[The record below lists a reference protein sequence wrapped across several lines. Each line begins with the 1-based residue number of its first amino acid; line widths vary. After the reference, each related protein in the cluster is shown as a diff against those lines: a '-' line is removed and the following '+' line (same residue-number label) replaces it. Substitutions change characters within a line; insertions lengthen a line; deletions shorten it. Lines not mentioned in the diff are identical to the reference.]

1 MNFSPKE
8 DGRIITILSPCKLVH
23 EQEYEE
29 NENTKFFWPQ
39 SQNVT
44 DVSRGKRLENGY
56 GGA

>member
-1 MNFSPKE
+1 M
-8 DGRIITILSPCKLVH
+8 IAALSSENYNHHFPD
-23 EQEYEE
+23 EQECEE

-44 DVSRGKRLENGY
+44 DVSRGKRLGNGY